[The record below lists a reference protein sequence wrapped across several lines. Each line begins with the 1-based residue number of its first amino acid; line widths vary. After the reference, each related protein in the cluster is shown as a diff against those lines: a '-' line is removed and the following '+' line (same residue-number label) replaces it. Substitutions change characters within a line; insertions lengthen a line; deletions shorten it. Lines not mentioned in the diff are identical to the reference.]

1 MAEQN
6 NGDSLLEMFLF
17 ETSQNTEQLERI
29 ILDTEKDGKFSEE
42 SINEIF
48 RIMHT
53 IKGSAAMMSF
63 SNISSLAHKAEDLF
77 YFIRENPAVA
87 YDCSNVSDIILS
99 CMDYINSEMEK
110 IKNHE
115 EADISGGEALIKK
128 VESCLDEISGGK
140 GARPDKKSTAA
151 SKNTGIKSDTADSEK
166 STKSGLNSY
175 RVTLFFDDG
184 CAMENIRAFSIIREM
199 KDYAVNIKYQ
209 PENIID
215 NDDTVFEIRKNGFK
229 ISFDSAK
236 TYKELY
242 DIFEKTPFIKDIDL
256 VEGESSENKAS
267 TSNEAVKAV
276 SNNEN
281 GSKSNHDKPEKHE
294 DAKANDSHQAIQS
307 IISVHV
313 SKLDKLMDLVG
324 EIVIAESMVVENPDL
339 RGLDIPNFQRE
350 AQQLHKFVIEL
361 QDLVM
366 SLRLVPLTTTFQKTH
381 RIVRDMTK
389 KLGKEAE
396 IKLIGQE
403 TEVDKNII
411 EHLSDPLLH
420 LVRNCIDHGIESEEE
435 RIAAGKPPIGTVT
448 IEAYNAGSNVYIIVS
463 DDGRGIDKKKVLEKA
478 KKQNLLKKP
487 ESEMT
492 DKEIYNLIFLP
503 GFSTNDSIS
512 EYSGRG
518 VGMDVV
524 MQNILSIGGSLSIE
538 SEEGKGMA
546 VIMKIP
552 LTVAIIEGMGILVG
566 DRHFTIPI
574 SAIKESFKP
583 SPEDLFKDTDGNE
596 MIMIRGECY
605 AIMRLH
611 KQWGI
616 ETNVKELTDGIL
628 IMVEQDDKKRCIFAD
643 SLIGQQQVV
652 VKTLP
657 DLIKKIKTVEGLSGC
672 TLLGDGSISL
682 IIDTGWLVNTDI
694 K

>member
-1 MAEQN
+1 MSMAEQF

-17 ETSQNTEQLERI
+17 ETSQNTEQLEKI

-77 YFIRENPAVA
+77 YIIRDNPSVD
-87 YDCSNVSDIILS
+87 YDCSNISDIILS

-110 IKNHE
+110 IKNNE
-115 EADISGGEALIKK
+115 EADISGGEILIRK
-128 VESCLDEISGGK
+128 VENCLNEISK
-140 GARPDKKSTAA
+140 GEVSRPDKNKSNTAE
-151 SKNTGIKSDTADSEK
+151 KRNTVITEDTA
-166 STKSGLNSY
+166 KSGHNSY
-175 RVTLFFDDG
+175 HVTLFFDDG
-184 CAMENIRAFSIIREM
+184 CEMENIRAYSIVREM
-199 KDYAVNIKYQ
+199 DSYAENIKYR
-209 PENIID
+209 PDDIID
-215 NDDTVFEIRKNGFK
+215 NDDTVLVIRKNGFK
-229 ISFDSAK
+229 ISFNSAK
-236 TYKELY
+236 TFQEIYS
-242 DIFEKTPFIKDIDL
+242 IFEKTPFIKDIDL
-256 VEGESSENKAS
+256 VEGATAESRGNQSSKANGKTES
-267 TSNEAVKAV
+267 APV
-276 SNNEN
+276 SDN
-281 GSKSNHDKPEKHE
+281 GAKSNKQEEVKTTDNH
-294 DAKANDSHQAIQS
+294 SSVQS
-307 IISVHV
+307 IISVNI

-339 RGLDIPNFQRE
+339 RGLELPAFQRE
-350 AQQLHKFVIEL
+350 AQQLHKIIVEM

-366 SLRLVPLTTTFQKTH
+366 SLRLVPLATTFQKTH

-389 KLGKEAE
+389 KLGKEAVIQLVGE
-396 IKLIGQE
+396 D

-435 RIAAGKPPIGTVT
+435 RIAAGKPALGTVT
-448 IEAYNAGSNVYIIVS
+448 IEAFNAGSNVYIIVR
-463 DDGRGIDKKKVLEKA
+463 DDGRGINKIKVLEKA
-478 KKQNLLKKP
+478 KRQNLLKKP

-492 DKEIYNLIFLP
+492 DKEIYSLIFLP
-503 GFSTNDSIS
+503 GFSTNDTIS

-524 MQNILSIGGSLSIE
+524 MQNILSIGGSLSVD
-538 SEEGKGMA
+538 SEEGKGMS
-546 VIMKIP
+546 VTMKIP

-566 DRHFTIPI
+566 NRHFTIPI

-583 SPEDLFKDTDGNE
+583 SAENLFKDTDGNE
-596 MIMIRGECY
+596 MIMVRGECY
-605 AIMRLH
+605 AVMRLH

-616 ETNVKELTDGIL
+616 EAEAKELTDGIL
-628 IMVEQDDKKRCIFAD
+628 IMIEQDDKKRCIFVD
-643 SLIGQQQVV
+643 SLLGQQQVV
-652 VKTLP
+652 VKTMP
-657 DLIKKIKTVEGLSGC
+657 DLIKKIKTVVGLSGC

-682 IIDTGWLVNTDI
+682 IIDAGWLVNTDI

>member
-1 MAEQN
+1 MAEH

-17 ETSQNTEQLERI
+17 ETSQNTEQLEKI
-29 ILDTEKDGKFSEE
+29 ILDTEKAGKFSEE
-42 SINEIF
+42 AINEIF

-63 SNISSLAHKAEDLF
+63 SNISTVAHKAEDLF
-77 YFIRENPAVA
+77 YFIRENPSVE
-87 YDCSNVSDIILS
+87 YDCSKITDITLS

-110 IKNHE
+110 IQNNE
-115 EADISGGEALIKK
+115 EADMEGGETLIQK
-128 VESCLDEISGGK
+128 VEHCLNEISGGK
-140 GARPDKKSTAA
+140 GVSRDKN
-151 SKNTGIKSDTADSEK
+151 KNTSTESKPSQKAAESEK
-166 STKSGLNSY
+166 AVSKDNNSENHSY
-175 RVTLFFDDG
+175 QITVFFDEG
-184 CAMENIRAFSIIREM
+184 CGMENIRAFSIIREM
-199 KDYAVNIKYQ
+199 ENYAVHIRYQ
-209 PENIID
+209 PDNIID
-215 NDDTVFEIRKNGFK
+215 DDDTVYEIRKNGFK

-236 TYKELY
+236 TYQDIV
-242 DIFEKTPFIKDIDL
+242 DIFQKTPFIRDIDL
-256 VEGESSENKAS
+256 VEA
-267 TSNEAVKAV
+267 
-276 SNNEN
+276 
-281 GSKSNHDKPEKHE
+281 SKSESKANQSSKTAKPE
-294 DAKANDSHQAIQS
+294 AKNGQKSGNSKPDEHQSVQS
-307 IISVHV
+307 LISVNV
-313 SKLDKLMDLVG
+313 SKLDKLMDTVG
-324 EIVIAESMVVENPDL
+324 EIVIAESMLVENPDL
-339 RGLDIPNFQRE
+339 KGLELPNFQRE
-350 AQQLHKFVIEL
+350 AQQLHKFIIEL

-366 SLRLVPLTTTFQKTH
+366 ALRLVPLATTFQKTH

-389 KLGKEAE
+389 KLGKEAKIE
-396 IKLIGQE
+396 IIGE
-403 TEVDKNII
+403 NTEVDKNII

-435 RIAAGKPPIGTVT
+435 RIAAGKPPVGTVT
-448 IEAYNAGSNVYIIVS
+448 IEAYNAGSNVYVIVR

-478 KKQNLLKKP
+478 KRQNLLKKP

-503 GFSTNDSIS
+503 GFSTNETVS

-524 MQNILSIGGSLSIE
+524 MQNILAIGGSLAVE
-538 SEEGKGMA
+538 SEEGKGMS

-552 LTVAIIEGMGILVG
+552 LTVAIIEGMGISVG
-566 DRHFTIPI
+566 NRRFTIPI

-583 SPEDLFKDTDGNE
+583 DPNDIFKDTDGNE
-596 MIMIRGECY
+596 MIMIRGECC
-605 AIMRLH
+605 AIMRLY

-616 ETNVKELTDGIL
+616 DTEVTDLADGIL
-628 IMVEQDDKKRCIFAD
+628 IMVEQDDKRRCVFVD
-643 SLIGQQQVV
+643 SLIGEQQVV

-657 DLIKKIKTVEGLSGC
+657 ELIKKIRTVEGLSGC

>member
-1 MAEQN
+1 MIMAEHY
-6 NGDSLLEMFLF
+6 GDSLLEMFLF

-29 ILDTEKDGKFSEE
+29 ILDTEKAGKFSEE
-42 SINEIF
+42 AINEIF

-63 SNISSLAHKAEDLF
+63 SNISTVAHKAEDLF
-77 YFIRENPAVA
+77 YFIRENPSVE
-87 YDCSNVSDIILS
+87 YDCSNITDIILS

-110 IKNHE
+110 IKNNE
-115 EADISGGEALIKK
+115 EADIEGGEALIQR
-128 VESCLDEISGGK
+128 VERCLHEISGGK
-140 GARPDKKSTAA
+140 GVSRN
-151 SKNTGIKSDTADSEK
+151 KNTGTESKSAEKAADGEKVSKDEKSEK
-166 STKSGLNSY
+166 HSY
-175 RVTLFFDDG
+175 QLTVFFEEG
-184 CAMENIRAFSIIREM
+184 CGMENIRAFSIVRDMEDFADHIRF
-199 KDYAVNIKYQ
+199 Q
-209 PENIID
+209 PEDIVEN
-215 NDDTVFEIRKNGFK
+215 NDTVFEIRKNGFK
-229 ISFDSAK
+229 IFFDSAK
-236 TYKELY
+236 TYQDIIE
-242 DIFEKTPFIKDIDL
+242 IFEKTPFVGSINLIETAKAERNQTQKGAKPE
-256 VEGESSENKAS
+256 VKNGQKNGNKA
-267 TSNEAVKAV
+267 
-276 SNNEN
+276 
-281 GSKSNHDKPEKHE
+281 DK
-294 DAKANDSHQAIQS
+294 NDEHQSVQS
-307 IISVHV
+307 LISVSV
-313 SKLDKLMDLVG
+313 SKLDKLMDMVG
-324 EIVIAESMVVENPDL
+324 ELVIAESMVVENPDL
-339 RGLDIPNFQRE
+339 SGLELPNFQRE
-350 AQQLHKFVIEL
+350 AQQLHKIINEM

-366 SLRLVPLTTTFQKTH
+366 SLRLVPLASTFQKTH

-396 IKLIGQE
+396 IRIIGEE

-435 RIAAGKPPIGTVT
+435 RIAAGKPPVGTIT
-448 IEAYNAGSNVYIIVS
+448 IEAYNAGSNVYVVVR
-463 DDGRGIDKKKVLEKA
+463 DDGRGIDKNKVLEKA
-478 KKQNLLKKP
+478 KRQNLLKKP

-503 GFSTNDSIS
+503 GFSTNETVS

-524 MQNILSIGGSLSIE
+524 LKNILAIGGSLTVE

-566 DRHFTIPI
+566 NRRFTIPI
-574 SAIKESFKP
+574 SAMKESFKP
-583 SPEDLFKDTDGNE
+583 DPKDIFTDIYGNE
-596 MIMIRGECY
+596 MIMLRGECY

-616 ETNVKELTDGIL
+616 ETEVTNLSDGIL
-628 IMVEQDDKKRCIFAD
+628 ILVEQDDKRRCIFAD
-643 SLIGQQQVV
+643 KLIGEHQVV

-657 DLIKKIKTVEGLSGC
+657 ELIKRIKTVEGLSGC

-682 IIDTGWLVNTDI
+682 IIDAGWLVNTDI